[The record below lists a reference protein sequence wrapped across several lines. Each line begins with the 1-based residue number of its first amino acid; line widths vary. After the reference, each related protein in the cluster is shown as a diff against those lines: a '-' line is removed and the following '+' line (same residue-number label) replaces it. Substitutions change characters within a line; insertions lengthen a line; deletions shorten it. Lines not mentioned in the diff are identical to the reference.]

1 VLLLLGTIGLEL
13 VWPDAERPRA
23 LAIVILLYSILT
35 WAGMALFGRDRWLAA
50 GEVFSVYFSL
60 LGRAAPISGGGLD
73 RDPALTARPP
83 LTGLLGGAVPSAS
96 LTAFVLLMLA
106 GVTFDGLIE
115 TPVWAAAMEATTP
128 AFQGAVT
135 AAALIG
141 APLVLFLLF
150 AAACRAIPLPAQVA
164 PERLFVLTL
173 LPIAVGYHLA
183 HNLSYLLLAGQ
194 FAIPLAS
201 DPLGFGW
208 DLFGTKLYRI
218 DLGIID
224 AATVWTI
231 SVAAIVVGHV
241 AAVWLA
247 HAVALAAYG
256 PAGGRARVQ
265 VPLLLLMVGYT
276 MTSLWILA
284 QPITRS

>member
-1 VLLLLGTIGLEL
+1 
-13 VWPDAERPRA
+13 
-23 LAIVILLYSILT
+23 
-35 WAGMALFGRDRWLAA
+35 
-50 GEVFSVYFSL
+50 
-60 LGRAAPISGGGLD
+60 
-73 RDPALTARPP
+73 
-83 LTGLLGGAVPSAS
+83 
-96 LTAFVLLMLA
+96 
-106 GVTFDGLIE
+106 
-115 TPVWAAAMEATTP
+115 
-128 AFQGAVT
+128 
-135 AAALIG
+135 
-141 APLVLFLLF
+141 
-150 AAACRAIPLPAQVA
+150 VA

-208 DLFGTKLYRI
+208 DLFGTKLYGI
-218 DLGIID
+218 DIGIID
-224 AATVWTI
+224 AATVWTV

-247 HAVALAAYG
+247 HATALAAYG

-265 VPLLLLMVGYT
+265 LPLLLLMVGYT